1 MPWPEYEKQEDIPEG
16 QRDMYEEIE
25 SDAGVKKWL
34 AKPASPAAGTPSQD
48 DLDKIQGALDK
59 EREQRKE
66 AEKQAKAAK
75 KEAKEAAEKKA
86 AEKAGVTDE
95 ELETLRAK
103 IRDDL
108 KAESAEEIEGL
119 RTEIKDLAG
128 VGDENRT
135 LKLDN
140 AVQQLMLS
148 KDVGVRG
155 DRVKA
160 LFRLSK
166 DEFDLTEDGK
176 PKLVNHPGK
185 TVSAFL
191 ADDLKK
197 QYPEFYKGTQAGG
210 GGAGGAFQSDGTP
223 VVGTTHED
231 IMKNP
236 KGALSAAR
244 AGGDKS

>member
-1 MPWPEYEKQEDIPEG
+1 MPWPEYEKLEDIPEA
-16 QRDMYEEIE
+16 QRDMYEEKG
-25 SDAGVKKWL
+25 DKFV
-34 AKPASPAAGTPSQD
+34 AKAAAPVEGTPTQE
-48 DLDKIQGALDK
+48 DLDKVTGALEK
-59 EREQRKE
+59 EREARKE
-66 AEKQAKAAK
+66 AEKKAKAAT
-75 KEAKEAAEKKA
+75 KEATAAAEKKA
-86 AEKAGVTDE
+86 AEKAGVTEEDLEELRGKIRSDLAAESAE
-95 ELETLRAK
+95 ELETLR
-103 IRDDL
+103 
-108 KAESAEEIEGL
+108 
-119 RTEIKDLAG
+119 TEIKGLSG

-160 LFRLSK
+160 LFRLSRE
-166 DEFDLTEDGK
+166 EFDLTEDGK

-197 QYPEFYKGTQAGG
+197 MYPEFYKGTQAGG

-223 VVGTTHED
+223 VVGTTVED

-236 KGALSAAR
+236 KASLSAAR
-244 AGGDKS
+244 GTPEAK

>member
-1 MPWPEYEKQEDIPEG
+1 MPWPEYEKKEDIPEA

-25 SDAGVKKWL
+25 GDGGVKKWL
-34 AKPASPAAGTPSQD
+34 AKPAAPAAGTPTQE
-48 DLDKIQGALDK
+48 DLDKVQGALDK
-59 EREQRKE
+59 EREQRKD
-66 AEKQAKAAK
+66 AEKKAKAAA
-75 KEAKEAAEKKA
+75 KEALAAAEKKA

-95 ELETLRAK
+95 DLEILRAK

-119 RTEIKDLAG
+119 RGEIKELGA

-160 LFRLSK
+160 LFRLSRE
-166 DEFDLTEDGK
+166 EFDLTEDGK

-223 VVGTTHED
+223 VVGTTADD

-236 KGALSAAR
+236 KASLSAAR
-244 AGGDKS
+244 ASGKE

>member
-1 MPWPEYEKQEDIPEG
+1 MPWPEYEKLEDIPEG
-16 QRDMYEEIE
+16 QRDMYEETGE
-25 SDAGVKKWL
+25 EGAKKFT
-34 AKPASPAAGTPSQD
+34 AKPAAPASGTPTQD

-66 AEKQAKAAK
+66 AEKKAKAAT
-75 KEAKEAAEKKA
+75 KEATEAAEKKA
-86 AEKAGVTDE
+86 AEKAGVTEE
-95 ELETLRAK
+95 ELETLRSK

-119 RTEIKDLAG
+119 RGEIKDLSG

-160 LFRLSK
+160 LFRLAK
-166 DEFDLTEDGK
+166 EEFDLTEDGK

-185 TVSAFL
+185 TVTAFL

-244 AGGDKS
+244 GAGKE